1 MMQTSNVESTITGT
15 LMESVIVYTG
25 KDLRRMREEGGCG
38 HWTASPIRVE
48 AAEYL
53 VCVRNRREQWAAMDF
68 EHGVAFLIARIK
80 STKPSAHAARITIEF
95 ETYAL
100 VHIPG
105 AWQLLAKSQRF
116 PVAYL
121 ETSELFRR
129 LDLNP
134 DELNWQQL
142 LGNPGPLQ
150 VAESVS
156 SYAATADAAGN
167 KGLNLPDAIA
177 DAKRKLAESLG
188 IASEKIEITIRL

>member
-1 MMQTSNVESTITGT
+1 
-15 LMESVIVYTG
+15 MESVIVYTG

-48 AAEYL
+48 AAQYL

-80 STKPSAHAARITIEF
+80 NTKPSAHAARITIAF

-105 AWQLLAKSQRF
+105 AWKLLAKNQRF

-121 ETSELFRR
+121 ETAEMFRR
-129 LDLNP
+129 LQLNP
-134 DELNWQQL
+134 EELTWQQL
-142 LGNPGPLQ
+142 LGNPSSLQ
-150 VAESVS
+150 GSDTLAG
-156 SYAATADAAGN
+156 APAHADASDG
-167 KGLNLPDAIA
+167 KGASFTQAIA

>member
-1 MMQTSNVESTITGT
+1 
-15 LMESVIVYTG
+15 MESVIVYTG

-68 EHGVAFLIARIK
+68 EHGVAFLIAQIK
-80 STKPSAHAARITIEF
+80 RTKPSTHAARITIEF

-105 AWQLLAKSQRF
+105 AWKLLASSQRF

-129 LDLNP
+129 LQLKP
-134 DELNWQQL
+134 DELSWQSLVSNSGTQ
-142 LGNPGPLQ
+142 GAEPANAYAIAAAPGD
-150 VAESVS
+150 
-156 SYAATADAAGN
+156 ATGASFT
-167 KGLNLPDAIA
+167 DAIA
-177 DAKRKLAESLG
+177 EAKRKLAASLG
-188 IASEKIEITIRL
+188 IASDKIEITIRL

>member
-1 MMQTSNVESTITGT
+1 
-15 LMESVIVYTG
+15 MESVIVYTG
-25 KDLRRMREEGGCG
+25 KDLRRMREDGGCG

-48 AAEYL
+48 AAQYL

-105 AWQLLAKSQRF
+105 AWQLLAKNQRF

-121 ETSELFRR
+121 ETAEMFRR
-129 LDLNP
+129 LQLNP
-134 DELNWQQL
+134 DELTWQQL
-142 LGNPGPLQ
+142 LGNPGPAH
-150 VAESVS
+150 VAEN
-156 SYAATADAAGN
+156 AAACAVQADAADG
-167 KGLNLPDAIA
+167 KGASLIQAIA
-177 DAKRKLAESLG
+177 EAKRKLAESLG
-188 IASEKIEITIRL
+188 IASEKIEITIRF

>member
-1 MMQTSNVESTITGT
+1 
-15 LMESVIVYTG
+15 MESVIVYTG

-48 AAEYL
+48 AAQYL

-105 AWQLLAKSQRF
+105 AWQLLAKNQRF

-121 ETSELFRR
+121 ETAELFRR
-129 LDLNP
+129 LQLNP
-134 DELNWQQL
+134 DELTWQQL
-142 LGNPGPLQ
+142 LNDPAP
-150 VAESVS
+150 SR
-156 SYAATADAAGN
+156 TADSPSSSAQIDAADG
-167 KGLNLPDAIA
+167 KVPSFAQAIA
-177 DAKRKLAESLG
+177 DTKRKLAESLG

>member
-1 MMQTSNVESTITGT
+1 
-15 LMESVIVYTG
+15 MESVIVYTG

-53 VCVRNRREQWAAMDF
+53 VCVRNRREQWAAMDL

-80 STKPSAHAARITIEF
+80 ATKPSSHVARITIEF

-129 LDLNP
+129 LQLDPNDLAWQALLSNP
-134 DELNWQQL
+134 A
-142 LGNPGPLQ
+142 PLQ
-150 VAESVS
+150 IAENTA
-156 SYAATADAAGN
+156 SYAAPADAREG
-167 KGLNLPDAIA
+167 KGASFTDAIA
-177 DAKRKLAESLG
+177 DAKRHLAESLG